1 MRYIFLVIGKIVALS
16 TVLTSINFISS
27 RSVGILNL
35 AFEICHSLVINQKLL
50 VLEDFFTIDF
60 AKKNFERNVFQS
72 NREGRF
78 FGNLVTD
85 PRKAP
90 MSFVVELDLAGFAIL
105 EGNNF

>member
-1 MRYIFLVIGKIVALS
+1 MSQSCNKLEALS
-16 TVLTSINFISS
+16 LRGLFYDW
-27 RSVGILNL
+27 
-35 AFEICHSLVINQKLL
+35 FCK
-50 VLEDFFTIDF
+50 
-60 AKKNFERNVFQS
+60 KKNFERNVFQS

-90 MSFVVELDLAGFAIL
+90 MSFVVELNLAGFAIL